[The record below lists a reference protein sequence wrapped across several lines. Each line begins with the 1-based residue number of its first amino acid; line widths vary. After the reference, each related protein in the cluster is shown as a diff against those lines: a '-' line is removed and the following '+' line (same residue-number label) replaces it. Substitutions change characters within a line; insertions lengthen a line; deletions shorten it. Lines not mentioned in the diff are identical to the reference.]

1 MCRKD
6 NNSLTGANMMQT
18 QLMVDGQEI
27 ATQTGRFPDGAVWAK
42 VTGELPRV
50 ASLMRIR
57 AAAMK
62 TMDDFMQL
70 AQLTDAVRQHCD
82 VRFSHL
88 ELPWLPYARQDRHM
102 QPGDSFAL
110 KVFARQLNTLGF
122 DKVFVLDPH
131 SEAAAAAI
139 DNLVAIPQARCLMQ
153 SQTLVRALTA
163 GELLLVAPDA
173 GALKKIHAVAQAV
186 GAEGFATLT
195 KQRNVATGELTGFR
209 LVDGDVKDKAV
220 LIVDDLCDAG
230 GTFIGSAQV
239 LRDAG
244 ARSVSL
250 YVTHGVFSK
259 GVENLLNNGIDQLY
273 TTTSF
278 APASLAQDRVE
289 MIDINTIYN
298 A

>member
-1 MCRKD
+1 
-6 NNSLTGANMMQT
+6 MQP

-57 AAAMK
+57 AAMK
-62 TMDDFMQL
+62 TMDDFMLL

-122 DKVFVLDPH
+122 DKVIVLDPH

-139 DNLVAIPQARCLMQ
+139 ENLVAIPQERGLLQ
-153 SQTLVRALTA
+153 SKTLERALKA
-163 GELLLVAPDA
+163 GELMLVAPDA
-173 GALKKIHAVAQAV
+173 GALKKIHAVAQAAGV
-186 GAEGFATLT
+186 HEFAILT

-209 LVDGDVKDKAV
+209 LVDGDVKGKAV

-244 ARSVSL
+244 ASSVSL

-259 GVENLLNNGIDQLY
+259 GVENLLNNGIDKLY

-278 APASLAQDRVE
+278 APAELAQERVE

>member
-1 MCRKD
+1 
-6 NNSLTGANMMQT
+6 MMQP
-18 QLMVDGQEI
+18 QIKLDGKEI
-27 ATQTGRFPDGAVWAK
+27 AVETGRFPDGAVWAK
-42 VTGELPRV
+42 VVGTLPV
-50 ASLMRIR
+50 TASLLQIR

-62 TMDDFMQL
+62 NMDDFML
-70 AQLTDAVRQHCD
+70 VAQVVEAVRHCCD

-102 QPGDSFAL
+102 QPGDSLAL
-110 KVFARQLNTLGF
+110 KVFARQLNQLAF
-122 DKVFVLDPH
+122 DKVWVLDPH
-131 SEAAAAAI
+131 SEAAAAI
-139 DNLVAIPQARCLMQ
+139 DNLVAIPQERCLLQ
-153 SQTLVRALTA
+153 SETLADALRK
-163 GELLLVAPDA
+163 GELQLVAPDA

-195 KQRNVATGELTGFR
+195 KQRNVVTGELTGFR
-209 LVDGDVKDKAV
+209 LVDGDVKGKAV

-250 YVTHGVFSK
+250 YVTHGIFSR
-259 GVENLLNNGIDQLY
+259 GVENLLNQGIDWIY

-278 APASLAQDRVE
+278 ARAGIAAQRVE
-289 MIDINTIYN
+289 LIDINKIYN

>member
-1 MCRKD
+1 
-6 NNSLTGANMMQT
+6 MMQP

-42 VTGELPRV
+42 LTGELPRV

-57 AAAMK
+57 AAMK
-62 TMDDFMQL
+62 TMDDFMLL

-122 DKVFVLDPH
+122 DKVIVLDPH

-139 DNLVAIPQARCLMQ
+139 ENLVAIPQERGLLQ
-153 SQTLVRALTA
+153 SKTLERALKA
-163 GELLLVAPDA
+163 GELMLVAPDA
-173 GALKKIHAVAQAV
+173 GALKKIHAVAQAAGV
-186 GAEGFATLT
+186 HEFAILT

-209 LVDGDVKDKAV
+209 LVDGDVKGKPV

-244 ARSVSL
+244 ASSVSL

-259 GVENLLNNGIDQLY
+259 GVENLLNNGIDKLY

-278 APASLAQDRVE
+278 APAELAQERVE